1 MIMIFNRNKKI
12 KIKEVNNIPKD
23 SKVVFSE
30 NPHVKNVKIIKDNRK
45 KGKE

>member
-23 SKVVFSE
+23 NKVVFSE
-30 NPHVKNVKIIKDNRK
+30 NPHVKKVKTTKDDKK

>member
-12 KIKEVNNIPKD
+12 KVKEVNSIPKD
-23 SKVVFSE
+23 NKVIFSE
-30 NPHVKNVKIIKDNRK
+30 NPHVKKVKTTKDDRK

>member
-12 KIKEVNNIPKD
+12 KVKEVNSIPKD
-23 SKVVFSE
+23 NKVVFSE
-30 NPHVKNVKIIKDNRK
+30 NPHVKKVKTTKDDRK

>member
-1 MIMIFNRNKKI
+1 MIFNRDKKI

-23 SKVVFSE
+23 NRIVFNE